1 MSKIETNDEQLMALE
16 LSFMDLASRFASEG
30 ISPMAS
36 AAIMIKLALMMY
48 KTSLNAEQYNLMVD
62 NISNSRDLI
71 KSFDEYVRIGRLN

>member
-30 ISPMAS
+30 VSPMAS

-48 KTSLNAEQYNLMVD
+48 KSSLNAEQYNLMVD

-71 KSFDEYVRIGRLN
+71 KSFDEYARMGRLN